1 MKFST
6 LNFENNPNVGL
17 FAFATDKFCIVN
29 SLFRKRDAN
38 LVHKVLKVP
47 VYDASVLRTGFAG
60 MFISGNSKGAIVSN
74 ELHEDEIG
82 RIEGSVDV
90 LVLDTRQT
98 AIGNLMLAND
108 RGCVISK
115 ELADHRKEISRF
127 LGVDVRVGTIAGLDL
142 VGSLA
147 VCNSK
152 GCIANKSISEKERK
166 AIESVL
172 GVPVLLS
179 SVNFGNQWIRSG
191 LVANSNGFIAG
202 DRTSGPELGL
212 AAEALGF
219 V

>member
-6 LNFENNPNVGL
+6 LSFENNPNVGL
-17 FAFATDKFCIVN
+17 FAMATDSFCLVGR
-29 SLFRKRDAN
+29 FPRKRDTN
-38 LVHKVLKVP
+38 LMQKTLKVP
-47 VYDASVLRTGFAG
+47 VYEVSALRTGFAG
-60 MFISGNSKGAIVSN
+60 IFLAGNSKGAIVSN
-74 ELHEDEIG
+74 ELHDDEIE
-82 RIEGSVDV
+82 RMKRHVAV

-98 AIGNLMLAND
+98 AIGNLVLANEK
-108 RGCVISK
+108 GCVISW
-115 ELADHRKEISRF
+115 ELEEHKREIASF
-127 LGVDVRVGTIAGLDL
+127 LGVETRVGMIAGMDI

-147 VCNSK
+147 ACNPR
-152 GCIANKSISEKERK
+152 GCLAHKSISEKEK
-166 AIESVL
+166 NLIEKTL
-172 GVPVLLS
+172 GVPVLPG